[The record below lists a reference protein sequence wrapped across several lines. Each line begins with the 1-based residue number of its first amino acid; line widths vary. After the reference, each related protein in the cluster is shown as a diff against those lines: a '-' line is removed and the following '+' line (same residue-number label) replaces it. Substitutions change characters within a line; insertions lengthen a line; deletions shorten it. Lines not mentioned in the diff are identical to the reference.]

1 MASKQRKALIFG
13 KNGQLSWELQQS
25 ALSNFDVL
33 ALGSAEIDLQDSAAV
48 EQAIDAYSPDLV
60 INAAAY
66 TAVDNAE
73 TNEQGAFAL
82 NQHAVAH
89 IADAIAKREGT
100 SLIHVSTD
108 FVFDGTK
115 SSPYLVDDAIRPLS
129 VYGASKAAGEAEL
142 LKRNLPGSL
151 IVRTSWVYSSH
162 GANFVKTMLRLMADE
177 NRNQLSIVADQIGS
191 PTWAHSL
198 AKALWQAGEQ
208 ELQTPGEG
216 ARVFHWTDAGV
227 ASWYD
232 FAVAIQELGVANGLL
247 DREIDI
253 NPIPH
258 SQYPAPATRPSFSV
272 LDKSVIEHTYGL
284 RTRHWR
290 RQLESMMQQMAA
302 AKN

>member
-13 KNGQLSWELQQS
+13 KNGQLSWELQES
-25 ALSNFDVL
+25 APSNYDVI
-33 ALGSAEIDLQDSAAV
+33 ALGSAEIDLLDGAAV
-48 EQAIDAYSPDLV
+48 EQAIDEYSPDLV

-89 IADAIAKREGT
+89 IADAVAKRGRT

-177 NRNQLSIVADQIGS
+177 KRDQLSIVADQIGS
-191 PTWAHSL
+191 PTWADSL

-232 FAVAIQELGVANGLL
+232 FAVAIQELGLAHGLL
-247 DREIDI
+247 DREIAI

-258 SQYPAPATRPSFSV
+258 SQYPTPATRPSFSV

-284 RTRHWR
+284 KTQHWR
-290 RQLESMMQQMAA
+290 RQLQSMMQQMAVT
-302 AKN
+302 KH

>member
-13 KNGQLSWELQQS
+13 KNGQLSWELQES
-25 ALSNFDVL
+25 APSNYDVL

-48 EQAIDAYSPDLV
+48 EQAIDEYSPDLV

-66 TAVDNAE
+66 TAVDKAE

-89 IADAIAKREGT
+89 IADAVAKREGT

-142 LKRNLPGSL
+142 LKRNLPGSI

-177 NRNQLSIVADQIGS
+177 NRDQLSIVADQIGS
-191 PTWAHSL
+191 PTWADSL
-198 AKALWQAGEQ
+198 AKALWHAGER

-232 FAVAIQELGVANGLL
+232 FAVAIQELGLAHGLL
-247 DREIDI
+247 DREIAI

-258 SQYPAPATRPSFSV
+258 SQYPTPATRPSFSV

-284 RTRHWR
+284 KTRHWR
-290 RQLESMMQQMAA
+290 RQLASMIQQLAA